1 MTTLA
6 FDPGYGAIKLYGSHG
21 GFAMQSLASIA
32 AGKTV
37 RRMAGLHVANPP
49 LRIEGKNGV
58 FYVGEGAHDWGRPV
72 ENLDFDRLTGS
83 PEMLALF
90 SGALTKY
97 AIKEEIDLIVGLPIA
112 SLTGDTAQQTQK
124 SVVEFLRG
132 NHEWTAGRQ
141 SCATSV
147 RSVRVTSQPVG
158 AMFDYLLN
166 DSGEMTAD
174 KHLAFKKEIG
184 ILSLGMNTV
193 ELLVVRDGSPV
204 QRFTAG
210 EKLGVRRLLELQNAD
225 SIYSLGEMDSQLR
238 SGALDLSN
246 TIPVWQSELLG
257 FLEKSWGNSLRRF
270 DTVVIVGGGVM
281 ILREALLA
289 RFRGRAQIP
298 DDPIIST
305 ARGMYKYML
314 MRERRDK

>member
-6 FDPGYGAIKLYGSHG
+6 FDPGYGATKLYGSHG
-21 GFAMQSLASIA
+21 GFAMQSLVSIA

-37 RRMAGLHVANPP
+37 RRMAGLRVTNPP

-90 SGALTKY
+90 YGALTKY
-97 AIKEEIDLIVGLPIA
+97 GIAEEIDLIVGVPIA
-112 SLTGDTAQQTQK
+112 SLTGDTAQQTQR

-132 NHEWTAGRQ
+132 NHEWRADGQ
-141 SCATSV
+141 PCAASV
-147 RSVRVTSQPVG
+147 RNVRVTSRPVG

-174 KHLAFKKEIG
+174 KRLAFKKEIG

-193 ELLVVRDGSPV
+193 ELMVVRDGSPV

-225 SIYSLGEMDSQLR
+225 GLYSLGELDSRLR

-246 TIPVWQSELLG
+246 TIPVWAERVIRLLG
-257 FLEKSWGNSLRRF
+257 KEL
-270 DTVVIVGGGVM
+270 
-281 ILREALLA
+281 
-289 RFRGRAQIP
+289 GR
-298 DDPIIST
+298 
-305 ARGMYKYML
+305 
-314 MRERRDK
+314 